1 MDLVRSCL
9 PPCFQRLACND
20 SIPRLAEGFSA
31 VNAKTEE
38 NALATESVVA
48 FHNSQGLE
56 AQGTLIHLSRNS
68 AVFEVYNP
76 YSIVQMSEVLNNLRI
91 RRGER
96 TIYTGRAVVTNLV
109 STGLMLIVSAS
120 LVDPWSDLAD
130 LAPGPQL
137 REEVHGFIRDWSAS
151 NERLRPD
158 YQVSVSNFRNF
169 LEELSRWLEHGETVA
184 GIGEPGTPPEVV
196 KEFAQDVG
204 QSVEQKVYSLFDDFV
219 TAAGNV
225 SEGELMY
232 HKAFARREIHPLM
245 MCSPFMHRTF
255 TKPLGYAGDYEM
267 VNMIL
272 RDPWEGQ
279 NTYAKVINAVLLRT
293 DVAQAHRNR
302 IEMLTEHLI
311 AEARRVSGL
320 GQKLRV
326 LNVGCGPASEVCR
339 FIERN
344 ALSDRVEFELVDFNQ
359 ATLDY
364 AEEKIN
370 QAIADH
376 RRRTSVKFT
385 HRSVHELLKQ
395 AARKKPVGEPNYDYV
410 YCAGLFDYLGD
421 RICGRLINFFYSQAR
436 PSGLVVVTNVH
447 PANPSRGIMEHLQEW
462 YLLLRDDN
470 QMLQLAPQ
478 LGRQT
483 VRSEATGV
491 NVFLEIRKE
500 AD

>member
-1 MDLVRSCL
+1 M
-9 PPCFQRLACND
+9 
-20 SIPRLAEGFSA
+20 
-31 VNAKTEE
+31 NAKPEE

-48 FHNSQGLE
+48 FRNSQGLE

-120 LVDPWSDLAD
+120 LVDPWSDLID

-137 REEVHGFIRDWSAS
+137 REEVHGFIRDWSVS

-184 GIGEPGTPPEVV
+184 GIGEPGVPPDVV
-196 KEFAQDVG
+196 KEFAQDVE
-204 QSVEQKVYSLFDDFV
+204 QSVEQKVYDLFHEFV
-219 TAAGNV
+219 TAAAKV
-225 SEGELMY
+225 TEDELMF

-302 IEMLTEHLI
+302 IEILI
-311 AEARRVSGL
+311 ERLISEARRTSGM
-320 GQKLRV
+320 QDKLRV
-326 LNVGCGPASEVCR
+326 LNIGCGPASEVCR
-339 FIERN
+339 FIERS
-344 ALSDRVEFELVDFNQ
+344 ALADHADFELVDFNQ

-364 AEEKIN
+364 AKEGIN
-370 QAIADH
+370 RAISAH
-376 RRRTSVKFT
+376 RRQASVSFT
-385 HRSVHELLKQ
+385 HRSVHDLLKQ
-395 AARKKPVGEPNYDYV
+395 AAGRKPVGEPKFDYV

-421 RICGRLINFFYSQAR
+421 RICGRLINLFYSQVR
-436 PSGLVVVTNVH
+436 PGGLVVVTNVH
-447 PANPSRGIMEHLQEW
+447 PVNPSRGIMEHLQEW
-462 YLLLRDDN
+462 YLLLRDEN

-478 LGRQT
+478 IGRQT
-483 VRSEATGV
+483 VTTESTGV

-500 AD
+500 ADQGDL